1 MSRQASMRPLL
12 ALALLVLAVSPVAAA
27 GPDNNFAAPLRGNE
41 EVPAVETHAVGVATF
56 KLNRAETEMQF
67 KLNVANG
74 EGITQAHIHC
84 GPPGVNGPVVVF
96 LFGFVPTGV
105 DNNGTL
111 NEGVITNAN
120 VLPRPDSAACPGG
133 VANLGDVVAKMRT
146 GGAYANVHT
155 LDFPGGEIRGGI

>member
-1 MSRQASMRPLL
+1 MSRQSLVRPFM
-12 ALALLVLAVSPVAAA
+12 ALALLVLVASPAAAA

-41 EVPAVETHAVGVATF
+41 EVPAVQTHAVGVATF
-56 KLNRAETEMQF
+56 KLNWAEDELQF

-74 EGITQAHIHC
+74 QGITQAHIHC

-96 LFGFVPTGV
+96 LFGLVPTGV

-120 VLPRPDSAACPGG
+120 VIPRPASAACPGG
-133 VANLGDVVAKMRT
+133 VATLADVVAKMRT

>member
-1 MSRQASMRPLL
+1 MSRQALMRPML
-12 ALALLVLAVSPVAAA
+12 ALALLVLVVSPAAAA

-96 LFGFVPTGV
+96 LFGLVPTGV

-120 VLPRPDSAACPGG
+120 VIPRPDSAACPGG